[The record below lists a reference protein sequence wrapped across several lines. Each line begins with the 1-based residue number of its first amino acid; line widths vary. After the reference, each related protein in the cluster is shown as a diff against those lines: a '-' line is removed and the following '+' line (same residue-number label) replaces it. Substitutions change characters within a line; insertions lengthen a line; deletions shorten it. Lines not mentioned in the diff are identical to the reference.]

1 MGRGRRSRY
10 GCQCRHGTPPSGRRL
25 WGIVMADDAV
35 RIAQFEAELQNLR
48 ALYQATRE
56 EATAATAERD
66 AALEQQTA
74 TAPITQP

>member
-1 MGRGRRSRY
+1 
-10 GCQCRHGTPPSGRRL
+10 
-25 WGIVMADDAV
+25 MADDAV